1 MKRAK
6 YRLVVD
12 IEFDS
17 EEEWDDDEVDQL
29 ITSMVQS
36 PSRDFDL
43 TGTNIDIIGA
53 PEAILMEEIND

>member
-1 MKRAK
+1 MKKAK
-6 YRLVVD
+6 YRLVVE

-36 PSRDFDL
+36 PSSDFDM
-43 TGTNIDIIGA
+43 TGTNIYFMNT
-53 PEAILMEEIND
+53 PEAILLEQIE